1 PADIPARLREIGRLL
16 PRLLVRDRELGAPL
30 LGGLQVL
37 LLAAALLLAARARKP
52 SISALLAVALASVIG
67 IVGLVKIF
75 WPTPRVLTAMGF
87 FWGGV
92 VAVCFRL
99 APPRA
104 QKIVLALGGLLAFAF
119 AAIDHKAMNE
129 QARLNQHDA

>member
-1 PADIPARLREIGRLL
+1 ACVAYLVINKLALWGLGIAPEARGSFLAPADIPVRLREIGRLL

-52 SISALLAVALASVIG
+52 SIPALLAVALASVIG

-104 QKIVLALGGLLAFAF
+104 QKI
-119 AAIDHKAMNE
+119 
-129 QARLNQHDA
+129 